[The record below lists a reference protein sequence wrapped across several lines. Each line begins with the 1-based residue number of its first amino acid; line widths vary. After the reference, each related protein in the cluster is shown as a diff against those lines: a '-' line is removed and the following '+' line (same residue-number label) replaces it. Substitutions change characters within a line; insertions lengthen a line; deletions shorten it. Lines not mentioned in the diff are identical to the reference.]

1 MCWRLDL
8 FTTSCCGVVGVGG
21 GSKRRGNK
29 GRRHRSHSYSE
40 LDASDGGGQSDE
52 DIGHSDEAM
61 KRNLLTT
68 RSGQ

>member
-1 MCWRLDL
+1 MCCRLDL
-8 FTTSCCGVVGVGG
+8 FTTSCCGVVGGG
-21 GSKRRGNK
+21 NKRGRNK

-68 RSGQ
+68 RFGH